1 MQIIPHNGHPL
12 SGVGTVLVTRTG
24 HLPLEVGVHH
34 PRRTLCVLGV
44 RNAEERVLTDACLE
58 QQVMAAAA
66 AHWTPYRIEHLW
78 VVDASGLRRPA
89 EQYPVMPREAGALQ
103 AFFSKDGLRSG
114 VDKVDPLLDDQLIVE
129 SLPEPGGVR
138 LRVTLNISV
147 RRQTHD
153 GPVYDRSRMEATARC
168 VESAFFQLTQGRD
181 FFGLTFAE
189 MQGELL
195 VPLAR
200 VRMLVEALLARY
212 VA

>member
-1 MQIIPHNGHPL
+1 
-12 SGVGTVLVTRTG
+12 
-24 HLPLEVGVHH
+24 
-34 PRRTLCVLGV
+34 
-44 RNAEERVLTDACLE
+44 
-58 QQVMAAAA
+58 MAAAA

-78 VVDASGLRRPA
+78 VVDAPGLRRPA

-138 LRVTLNISV
+138 LRVTLNISAL
-147 RRQTHD
+147 RQTPD
-153 GPVYDRSRMEATARC
+153 GPEYDRSRMEETARR
-168 VESAFFQLTQGRD
+168 VEGAFFHLTRGRD

-189 MQGELL
+189 TQGELPA
-195 VPLAR
+195 PLAR